1 LNCRKNIYNLTV
13 IDLFLKFDI
22 ISWIFINGGKY
33 MMHLTKFAKPGEIER
48 KWVLINAEGQ
58 SIGRVA
64 AVAVSILRGKDKPI
78 FSPNVI
84 VGDNVV
90 IINAASVK
98 VTGRKNTKKIYYKHS
113 GYVGNM
119 KTYLLKDILQ
129 TRPEF
134 ALEHAVRL
142 MLPKNKLGR
151 RMLKSVRI
159 YKDANYPTSFKIN
172 REIKVS
178 EEE

>member
-1 LNCRKNIYNLTV
+1 
-13 IDLFLKFDI
+13 
-22 ISWIFINGGKY
+22 

-48 KWVLINAEGQ
+48 KWVIINAEGL

-64 AVAVSILRGKDKPI
+64 AVAASILRGKDKPI

-151 RMLKSVRI
+151 RMLKGVRI
-159 YKDANYPTSFKIN
+159 YKDANYPTSLKIN

>member
-1 LNCRKNIYNLTV
+1 
-13 IDLFLKFDI
+13 
-22 ISWIFINGGKY
+22 
-33 MMHLTKFAKPGEIER
+33 MHLTKFAKPGEIER

-64 AVAVSILRGKDKPI
+64 AVAANVLRGKDKPI
-78 FSPNVI
+78 FSPNVL

-98 VTGRKNTKKIYYKHS
+98 VTGRKSTEKIYYRHS

-119 KTYLLKDILQ
+119 KRYLLKDILQ
-129 TRPEF
+129 TKPEF

-142 MLPKNKLGR
+142 MLPKNRLGR
-151 RMLKSVRI
+151 RMLKGVRI
-159 YKDANYPTSFKIN
+159 YKDGNYPTSLRID
-172 REIKVS
+172 REVKVS
-178 EEE
+178 E

>member
-1 LNCRKNIYNLTV
+1 
-13 IDLFLKFDI
+13 
-22 ISWIFINGGKY
+22 
-33 MMHLTKFAKPGEIER
+33 MMHLTKFVKPGEVER

-64 AVAVSILRGKDKPI
+64 AVAASILRGKDKPI

-98 VTGRKNTKKIYYKHS
+98 VTGRKSTEKIYYKHS

-129 TRPEF
+129 TKPEF

-142 MLPKNKLGR
+142 MLPKNRLQR
-151 RMLKSVRI
+151 RMLKGLRI
-159 YKDANYPTSFKIN
+159 YRDANYPASLKIN
-172 REIKVS
+172 RTINIAR
-178 EEE
+178 EE